1 MFCQKIDAP
10 AEQLLAAIKVY
21 LKTEIIDKVK
31 LTKTAELFQKT
42 QLTVNTEGG
51 KYLLAKL
58 K

>member
-31 LTKTAELFQKT
+31 LTKTAEFQKI